1 MIARYPK
8 TFRVRQTFERPLVAD
23 VVATVQTELTRIG
36 VAQRMQPG
44 QTVAIT
50 AGSRGITNIAAILKA
65 AVDFFRAAGAQPF
78 IVAAMGSHGG
88 GTPDGQR
95 AILTNYGVTESF
107 CGCPVR
113 TSMET
118 VVLDRTAEGIPVHF
132 GRDALAADH
141 VVVVGRVKPH
151 TELFGDHQSGLMKM
165 LLIGLGKHEGA
176 KIYHRAFVD
185 HSFDTI
191 VKTVGRRVI
200 EKGRILAAI
209 GIVENAYD
217 QTGLIR
223 AVLPHE
229 LEAQDKE
236 LLALAAKWLPRL
248 PFDHADLLL
257 VDEIGKEISGCGMDT
272 NVIGRKRYEHWT
284 EEHEF
289 PKIKKIAIRSLTEQ
303 THGNAPGLG
312 KSEYCLTRVVE
323 AMDKRVT
330 YINVA
335 TACYPQ
341 VAMIPPHYDTDREL
355 LDVALSTIGLTE
367 PPHANLL
374 WIQNTLHVEEVECGE
389 AFLPLARARADL
401 AILTEPRELT
411 FDEQGMLPRT
421 MAELATV

>member
-1 MIARYPK
+1 MTDRYPK
-8 TFRVRQTFERPLVAD
+8 IFRVRQKFARPRVVD
-23 VVATVQTELTRIG
+23 VPGMVREELARIG
-36 VAQRMQPG
+36 LERRVQPG
-44 QTVAIT
+44 ETVAIT
-50 AGSRGITNIAAILKA
+50 AGSRGITNIHLVLKA
-65 AVDFFRAAGAQPF
+65 AVEFFQTAGARPF

-88 GTPDGQR
+88 GTADGQR
-95 AILTNYGVTESF
+95 AILANYGVTEEF

-113 TSMET
+113 TRMET
-118 VVLDRTAEGIPVHF
+118 TLLDRTPEGIPVHF
-132 GRDALAADH
+132 GCDALEADH
-141 VVVVGRVKPH
+141 VLVVGRVKPH

-185 HSFDTI
+185 YSFDQI
-191 VKTVGRRVI
+191 VRSVGRRVI
-200 EKGRILAAI
+200 EKGRILGGL

-217 QTGLIR
+217 ETGLLR
-223 AVLPHE
+223 AVLPQE
-229 LEAQDKE
+229 LEAQDQE
-236 LLALAAKWLPRL
+236 LLALARAWLPRL

-272 NVIGRKRYEHWT
+272 NIIGRKRYEHWT

-289 PKIKKIAIRSLTEQ
+289 PKVKKIAIRSLTAQ
-303 THGNAPGLG
+303 THGNATGLG
-312 KSEYCLTRVVE
+312 KSEYCLARVVE

-367 PPHANLL
+367 PPRAKLL
-374 WIQNTLHVEEVECGE
+374 WIRNTLHVAEVECGA
-389 AFLPLARARADL
+389 AFLPLARERSDL
-401 AILTEPRELT
+401 EILTEPRDLA
-411 FDEQGMLPRT
+411 FDDHGMLPPT
-421 MAELATV
+421 MLPG

>member
-1 MIARYPK
+1 MSNGYPR
-8 TFRVRQTFERPLVAD
+8 TFRVRQKFERPLVAD
-23 VVATVQTELTRIG
+23 VVATVRAELTRIG
-36 VAQRMQPG
+36 VASRVQPG

-50 AGSRGITNIAAILKA
+50 AGSRGITNIAAIIKA

-95 AILTNYGVTESF
+95 AILTNYGITEAF
-107 CGCPVR
+107 CDCPVR

-191 VKTVGRRVI
+191 VRSVGRRVI
-200 EKGRILAAI
+200 EKGRILAAL

-217 QTGLIR
+217 ETGLIR

-236 LLALAAKWLPRL
+236 LLALARQWLPRL

-284 EEHEF
+284 EPHEF
-289 PKIKKIAIRSLTEQ
+289 PKVKKIAIRALTEQ
-303 THGNAPGLG
+303 THGNATGLG

-367 PPHANLL
+367 PPHAKLL

-389 AFLPLARARADL
+389 AFLPLARERSDL
-401 AILTEPRELT
+401 TILTEPRALV
-411 FDEQGMLPRT
+411 FDAQGMLPRT
-421 MAELATV
+421 MAGLA

>member
-1 MIARYPK
+1 MSARYPK
-8 TFRVRQTFERPLVAD
+8 TFRVRQTFDRPLVVD
-23 VVATVQTELTRIG
+23 VAAAVRAEMTRIG
-36 VAQRMQPG
+36 VAPRVQPG

-50 AGSRGITNIAAILKA
+50 AGSRGITNIAVILKA
-65 AVDFFRAAGAQPF
+65 TVDFFRAAGAQPF

-88 GTPDGQR
+88 GTPEGQR
-95 AILTNYGVTESF
+95 AILTNYGVTEEF

-113 TSMET
+113 TRMET

-151 TELFGDHQSGLMKM
+151 TELFGEHQSGLMKM

-185 HSFDTI
+185 FSFDQI
-191 VKTVGRRVI
+191 VRSVGRRVI
-200 EKGRILAAI
+200 EKGRILAGL

-217 QTGLIR
+217 ETGLIR
-223 AVLPHE
+223 AVLPQE
-229 LEAQDKE
+229 LEAQDQE
-236 LLALAAKWLPRL
+236 LLALAGKWLPRL

-284 EEHEF
+284 EAHEF
-289 PKIKKIAIRSLTEQ
+289 PKVKKIAIRSLTEQ
-303 THGNAPGLG
+303 THGNATGLG

-355 LDVALSTIGLTE
+355 LDVALATVGLVE
-367 PPHANLL
+367 PPDVKLL
-374 WIQNTLHVEEVECGE
+374 WIRNTLRVEEVECGE
-389 AFLPLARARADL
+389 AFLPLARGRSDL
-401 AILTEPRELT
+401 EILTEPRELE
-411 FDEQGMLPRT
+411 FDAQGMLPRT
-421 MAELATV
+421 MAGK

>member
-1 MIARYPK
+1 MK
-8 TFRVRQTFERPLVAD
+8 KNKGDTLVAMKRFYD
-23 VVATVQTELTRIG
+23 KGGVVLSPEEMDAEYTTRDYFNLSEQ
-36 VAQRMQPG
+36 VAMFDR
-44 QTVAIT
+44 
-50 AGSRGITNIAAILKA
+50 SRGPSK
-65 AVDFFRAAGAQPF
+65 VDEIHNRLAEFFRAAGAQPF

-88 GTPDGQR
+88 GTAEGQR
-95 AILTNYGVTESF
+95 GILANYGVTESF
-107 CGCPVR
+107 CGCPIR

-132 GRDALAADH
+132 GKDALTADH

-185 HSFDTI
+185 FSFDQI
-191 VKTVGRRVI
+191 VKSVGRRVI
-200 EKGRILAAI
+200 EKGRILAGL

-223 AVLPHE
+223 AVLPAE

-236 LLALAAKWLPRL
+236 LLALARQWLPRL

-303 THGNAPGLG
+303 THGNATGLG

-323 AMDKRVT
+323 AMDKRIT

-355 LDVALSTIGLTE
+355 LDVALATIGLTE
-367 PPHANLL
+367 PPAAKLL

-389 AFLPLARARADL
+389 AFLPLAKGRDDL
-401 AILTEPRELT
+401 EILTAQRELK

-421 MAELATV
+421 MAGLAKG

>member
-1 MIARYPK
+1 MSARYPK
-8 TFRVRQTFERPLVAD
+8 VFRVRQKFARPLVAN
-23 VVATVQTELTRIG
+23 VAEAVRAELTRIG
-36 VAQRMQPG
+36 VASRVQPG

-65 AVDFFRAAGAQPF
+65 TVDFFLATGAQPF

-95 AILTNYGVTESF
+95 EILRNYGITETF
-107 CGCPVR
+107 CDCPIR

-185 HSFDTI
+185 HSFDQI
-191 VKTVGRRVI
+191 VKSVGRRVI
-200 EKGRILAAI
+200 EKGRILAAL

-217 QTGLIR
+217 ETGLIR

-236 LLALAAKWLPRL
+236 LLALARQWLPRL
-248 PFDHADLLL
+248 PPIDRTAELSRTFVPSVADLFL
-257 VDEIGKEISGCGMDT
+257 CR
-272 NVIGRKRYEHWT
+272 GRPDKPSTMGLRSTRALPLPPYF
-284 EEHEF
+284 F
-289 PKIKKIAIRSLTEQ
+289 PT
-303 THGNAPGLG
+303 T
-312 KSEYCLTRVVE
+312 T
-323 AMDKRVT
+323 
-330 YINVA
+330 A
-335 TACYPQ
+335 TA
-341 VAMIPPHYDTDREL
+341 T
-355 LDVALSTIGLTE
+355 
-367 PPHANLL
+367 
-374 WIQNTLHVEEVECGE
+374 
-389 AFLPLARARADL
+389 FL
-401 AILTEPRELT
+401 
-411 FDEQGMLPRT
+411 
-421 MAELATV
+421 